1 METHPHSDSL
11 SQNVRASGI
20 RTTWQKLPEKREVC
34 IKWWMQMQ
42 MSYQT
47 QKTWIQILALTRAV
61 FLGLRLL
68 TCEAGIRASLP
79 HRVVMRM
86 SYFMERTEPK
96 TAHVPYSYG
105 DYALSWGCPRYCY
118 FSKEQHQSNQKATSG
133 IICHG
138 HCHRQSRCL
147 SSIPFPLSIMGQLLC
162 DLRVGWCG
170 RPSFDLSQSFQPC
183 QAMIRSGMPKLIQ

>member
-1 METHPHSDSL
+1 
-11 SQNVRASGI
+11 
-20 RTTWQKLPEKREVC
+20 
-34 IKWWMQMQ
+34 MQMQ

-105 DYALSWGCPRYCY
+105 DYAL
-118 FSKEQHQSNQKATSG
+118 
-133 IICHG
+133 
-138 HCHRQSRCL
+138 L
-147 SSIPFPLSIMGQLLC
+147 
-162 DLRVGWCG
+162 
-170 RPSFDLSQSFQPC
+170 
-183 QAMIRSGMPKLIQ
+183 